1 MEAVQVRPPDQPEP
15 GGRDPGQPPAP
26 RGIAAPLSAHDASG
40 VTELPTTDFVTCYE
54 LHYRRLVRALELAGA
69 DRQTAEDVAQ
79 DAFARAL
86 VHWWRVRRG
95 PNPPGY
101 VYTAGFRLLARAQR
115 RSARNRLD
123 DDSPTGAFAAAARSG
138 PDPTAQ
144 SAVSSLDVRAALAAM
159 PPRRRACAV
168 MCLVVGLS
176 VAEAGAALGI
186 ADGTVRKH
194 LDEARKSRAL
204 HLDGGQD

>member
-15 GGRDPGQPPAP
+15 GGGDPTTPTAP
-26 RGIAAPLSAHDASG
+26 RSIAASVPPLDSSG

-101 VYTAGFRLLARAQR
+101 VYTAGFRLLARARR
-115 RSARNRLD
+115 RSARDRLD
-123 DDSPTGAFAAAARSG
+123 DDSPAGAFAAAAPGG

-144 SAVSSLDVRAALAAM
+144 SAVSSLDIRAALAGM

-176 VAEAGAALGI
+176 VAEAGEALGI

-194 LDEARKSRAL
+194 LDEARKNLAL
-204 HLDGGQD
+204 HLDGG